1 MISTTFRR
9 GPYLALK
16 AARLA
21 PRPTRPFS
29 VTAAAAG
36 RISEAIKNDH
46 RELEEAYHN
55 IIKSTTTEDK
65 VRWRN
70 QFTWELARHAV
81 SEELLVFPQLERLLS
96 NGAFLADR
104 DREEHLRVGNT
115 SPPTTST

>member
-9 GPYLALK
+9 VPYSALK

-21 PRPTRPFS
+21 TRPTRPFS
-29 VTAAAAG
+29 ATAATAV

-70 QFTWELARHAV
+70 QFTWELARHSV
-81 SEELLVFPQLERLLS
+81 SEELLVYPQLERLLS
-96 NGAFLADR
+96 NGEFLADR
-104 DREEHLRVGNT
+104 DREEHLTVGHN
-115 SPPTTST
+115 PPFRPF